1 MQSGLDRG
9 VFKGKHE
16 KEVTGLGIDYLN
28 KWLLTSS
35 LDGTVL
41 QFDFYRLELLK
52 RFRNSIPIT
61 NMAYNQENDILAI
74 CDTSL
79 TLNLIS
85 ASTLKRVRHFKHAA
99 SNKITDVIFSKPDGR
114 WAAISSMDKCV
125 RVYDILTGSLIDW
138 LKFKQPVL
146 SMDFSNTGEL
156 LATSHLGEKG
166 IFLWTNRMYYRD
178 IAI

>member
-61 NMAYNQENDILAI
+61 NMAYN
-74 CDTSL
+74 
-79 TLNLIS
+79 
-85 ASTLKRVRHFKHAA
+85 
-99 SNKITDVIFSKPDGR
+99 
-114 WAAISSMDKCV
+114 
-125 RVYDILTGSLIDW
+125 
-138 LKFKQPVL
+138 
-146 SMDFSNTGEL
+146 
-156 LATSHLGEKG
+156 
-166 IFLWTNRMYYRD
+166 
-178 IAI
+178 